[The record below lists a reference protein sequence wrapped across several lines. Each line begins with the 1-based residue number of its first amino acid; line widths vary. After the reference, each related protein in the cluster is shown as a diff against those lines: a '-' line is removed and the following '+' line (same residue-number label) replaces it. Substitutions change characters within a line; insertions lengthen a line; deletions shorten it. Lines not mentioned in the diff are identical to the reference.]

1 MISLHIIKKILVLEM
16 KKYKISYTVLQKR
29 NIVCNS
35 FSFAL
40 SATSSPPSLQ
50 KSSCFSQMKRTF
62 YSKSKN
68 LIFTI
73 NLLSNIIFFDYTN
86 GCNIFTIAMF
96 QNIKY
101 PSLHPLR
108 YNTYAYTTEEHTFT
122 ILSI

>member
-1 MISLHIIKKILVLEM
+1 MRCRVLL
-16 KKYKISYTVLQKR
+16 KYKINLSLVIRWNIKSKKVLNHWEVPYNLERK
-29 NIVCNS
+29 
-35 FSFAL
+35 L
-40 SATSSPPSLQ
+40 
-50 KSSCFSQMKRTF
+50 F

-108 YNTYAYTTEEHTFT
+108 YNTYAYTTEEHHLQYFLYK
-122 ILSI
+122 IFQLKLIH

>member
-1 MISLHIIKKILVLEM
+1 MKNDTTLFIRWNIKSQKVLNHWEVPYNLER
-16 KKYKISYTVLQKR
+16 KL
-29 NIVCNS
+29 
-35 FSFAL
+35 
-40 SATSSPPSLQ
+40 
-50 KSSCFSQMKRTF
+50 F
-62 YSKSKN
+62 YSKSNN

-73 NLLSNIIFFDYTN
+73 HLLLNIIFFDYTN
-86 GCNIFTIAMF
+86 AMF

>member
-1 MISLHIIKKILVLEM
+1 MKNDTTLFIRWNIKSQKVLNHWEVPYNLER
-16 KKYKISYTVLQKR
+16 KL
-29 NIVCNS
+29 
-35 FSFAL
+35 
-40 SATSSPPSLQ
+40 
-50 KSSCFSQMKRTF
+50 F